1 MDEPPLPIPI
11 LEDKPFEDKTE
22 VIKIEQN
29 EKTYEL
35 ILNIIK
41 GSITFKIKEEEIF
54 PTIYYTNK
62 MTLND
67 IKDMD
72 KTFYGLNSII
82 EFSDY
87 LKVLSENK
95 KITIK
100 KDKDIVFVI
109 IEIIYL
115 YKPSNVKIP
124 LILEKMNIQKTI
136 QEICKEIFAFKEQL
150 KKIEKEYNNANYDNK
165 IKEETNEINALKEE
179 NKKLLEEIEKI
190 KGELNDINNIKED
203 VKEIKVLKE
212 EIKSISNEINN
223 IKKEVKEIKVLK
235 GEIKSIS
242 NEINNIKEEE
252 KEIKVLKEEIKRINN
267 KINNIKE
274 ENKKLVEQ
282 NKSYQEQL
290 NIINNMNERNNKI
303 LDMQD
308 KTIKGEI
315 NEIKKI
321 LKPIN
326 LKVHGFYNR
335 TFLMDINDFELL
347 KEEIIKKTNKKIKTL
362 KKLYQATVDG
372 GDTSVFHSNC
382 DNIPNTLIIIRSAGY
397 RRFGGFTTEMWD
409 TSGKFK
415 DDRKSFLFSL
425 DNRKIYSYKCNGKAI
440 YCHKD
445 FGPTFGT
452 GYTIKIDGNPLTGKF
467 LYTYEFYPDGCSYNF
482 NGDSSALS
490 ESGKGNQ
497 SYIYAG
503 DYEVYQVIFFE

>member
-1 MDEPPLPIPI
+1 MEEPPLPTPI
-11 LEDKPFEDKTE
+11 LEEKPFEDKTE

-54 PTIYYTNK
+54 PNIYYTNK

-72 KTFYGLNSII
+72 KSFYGLNSIM

-100 KDKDIVFVI
+100 KDNDNIFII

-115 YKPSNVKIP
+115 YKTSIVKIC
-124 LILEKMNIQKTI
+124 LKLEKMNMEKTI
-136 QEICKEIFAFKEQL
+136 QEICKEIYAIKGQL
-150 KKIEKEYNNANYDNK
+150 KKIDKEYNNENYDNK
-165 IKEETNEINALKEE
+165 IKEESNEINALKEE

-190 KGELNDINNIKED
+190 KGELNYINNIKEEVKEIKVLKKEIKNISNEINNIKEE

-212 EIKSISNEINN
+212 EIKSINNE
-223 IKKEVKEIKVLK
+223 
-235 GEIKSIS
+235 
-242 NEINNIKEEE
+242 
-252 KEIKVLKEEIKRINN
+252 
-267 KINNIKE
+267 INNIKE

-290 NIINNMNERNNKI
+290 NLINNMNERNNKI
-303 LDMQD
+303 LDEKN
-308 KTIKGEI
+308 KTTIGEI

-326 LKVHGFYNR
+326 IRVNGFYNR
-335 TFLMDINDFELL
+335 TFLLDINELDML

-362 KKLYQATVDG
+362 KKLYQATIDG

-415 DDRKSFLFSL
+415 DDKKSFLFSL
-425 DNRKIYSYKCNGKAI
+425 DKRKIYSYKCNGKAI

-452 GYTIKIDGNPLTGKF
+452 GYTIKIGGNPLIDKV
-467 LYTYEFYPDGCSYNF
+467 LYTYEKYPDGCSYNF
-482 NGDSSALS
+482 NGDISALS